1 MNYEE
6 SISENRGRSDV
17 PEWCEN
23 SRCHVDLKCMES
35 EEIELCGHDN
45 RWMLFRVM
53 KHNKDMSLESAKA
66 HVRKYS
72 KREIYFTNDC
82 MPKGA

>member
-17 PEWCEN
+17 PEWCAKH
-23 SRCHVDLKCMES
+23 RCQVELKCIGTKVEN
-35 EEIELCGHDN
+35 CGHDN

-82 MPKGA
+82 VSKGA